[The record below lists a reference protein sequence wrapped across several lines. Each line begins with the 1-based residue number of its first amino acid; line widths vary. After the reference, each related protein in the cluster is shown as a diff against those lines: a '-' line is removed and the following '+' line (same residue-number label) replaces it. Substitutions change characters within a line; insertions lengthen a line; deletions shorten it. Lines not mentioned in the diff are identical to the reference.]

1 MVKSSCLSMVLV
13 ILGYNNFAN
22 VKYNKV
28 IMTALAVLDFS
39 VVTFVCMTKPYEYW
53 KLAFVIIGG
62 IILALGI
69 LRSLDIFTQ
78 SILLTMKQKI
88 NSNLKFKGIFDH
100 LEECVIIVDCSNN
113 EIEYVNKQFYNIF
126 NKEIMKEWY
135 SCIEKL

>member
-69 LRSLDIFTQ
+69 LRSLDIFT
-78 SILLTMKQKI
+78 
-88 NSNLKFKGIFDH
+88 
-100 LEECVIIVDCSNN
+100 
-113 EIEYVNKQFYNIF
+113 
-126 NKEIMKEWY
+126 
-135 SCIEKL
+135 